1 MTEDIDFD
9 RITVSEGV
17 VDKNCGVRYTIGYK
31 MEPGKTIQLCMKT
44 PGNCW
49 SSGVQQ
55 YNEKSPWKMGF
66 KIESNGLGMYNSIAA
81 KVEDLLKCSLTK
93 GNAAADWINPK
104 LITWKNEV

>member
-66 KIESNGLGMYNSIAA
+66 KIEEGLWLGMYNSIAA
-81 KVEDLLKCSLTK
+81 KAEDLLRYSLTR
-93 GNAAADWINPK
+93 GNAASRFDQPK
-104 LITWKNEV
+104 ANHLEK